1 MSKKVDKQKDSF
13 DNIGRSVLEMMAV
26 LAIMGVLTVGGM
38 IGYSKAMPRFKMSKL
53 AEQISLMITN
63 IRAAYSIK
71 DNYEGLN
78 TIAAIHMGAIPKE
91 MVKGNPQNAYNSF
104 GGQVFVTP
112 AEDNKS
118 VFITITGLPAN
129 ACVYIGSA
137 DWGGQMGSGLVSVAT
152 LSQTT
157 QAAVSEQQTEHIATA
172 EDKTLPLSIVEA
184 SAGCN
189 GVGQTNAV
197 VIQYH

>member
-1 MSKKVDKQKDSF
+1 
-13 DNIGRSVLEMMAV
+13 LEMMAV

-78 TIAAIHMGAIPKE
+78 TTAAIQMGAIPKE
-91 MVKGNPQNAYNSF
+91 IVKGSPPNAYNPF

-152 LSQTT
+152 LSQAT
-157 QAAVSEQQTEHIATA
+157 QAAVSEQQTEHVATA
-172 EDKTLPLSIVEA
+172 EDKTLPLSLAEA

>member
-1 MSKKVDKQKDSF
+1 MKKRRDLS
-13 DNIGRSVLEMMAV
+13 DNTGRTVLEMMAV
-26 LAIMGVLTVGGM
+26 LAIMGILSVGGLL
-38 IGYSKAMPRFKMSKL
+38 GYSKAMPRFKMSKL

-78 TIAAIHMGAIPKE
+78 TTAAIQIGAIPKE
-91 MVKGNPQNAYNSF
+91 IVKGSPPNAYNPF
-104 GGQVFVTP
+104 GGQFFVTP

-157 QAAVSEQQTEHIATA
+157 QAAVSEQQTEHVATA
-172 EDKTLPLSIVEA
+172 EDKTLPLSLAEA

-189 GVGQTNAV
+189 GIGQTNAV